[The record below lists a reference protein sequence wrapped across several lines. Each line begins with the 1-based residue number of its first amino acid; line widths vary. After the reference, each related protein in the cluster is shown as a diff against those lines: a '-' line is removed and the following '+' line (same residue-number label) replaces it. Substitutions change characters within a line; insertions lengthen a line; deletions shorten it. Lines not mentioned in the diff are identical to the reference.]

1 MKLSN
6 QNICNLR
13 GCQMPMGGGGC
24 KSFLGGAHPP
34 AAPPRKSVPVL
45 FTKQSY
51 MMQDVK
57 MENVSSFR
65 HIPGLQVLNVLAF
78 AVTVVLF
85 S

>member
-1 MKLSN
+1 
-6 QNICNLR
+6 
-13 GCQMPMGGGGC
+13 MPMRGGGGGGVQII
-24 KSFLGGAHPP
+24 SGGAHPLH
-34 AAPPRKSVPVL
+34 PPRKSVPVL

-65 HIPGLQVLNVLAF
+65 HIPGRQVLNVLAF